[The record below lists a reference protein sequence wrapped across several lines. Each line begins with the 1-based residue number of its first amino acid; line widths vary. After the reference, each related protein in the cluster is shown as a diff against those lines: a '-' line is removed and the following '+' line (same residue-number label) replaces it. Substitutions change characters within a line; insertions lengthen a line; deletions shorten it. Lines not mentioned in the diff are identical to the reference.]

1 MVFCCSQNWNWQYT
15 LICEKIHF
23 WGSTFFGIKIHVCV
37 VLTWPHSGY
46 KCSIHH
52 FQVLHEW
59 LSNSM
64 PLKPL
69 KPSISFAQFTQIHA
83 KLLTNPKPHIFN
95 PLLGSLVN
103 SISPENG
110 LFLYNQ
116 MLHYPSSH
124 NHFTFTYALKA
135 CCFLHQTQK
144 GLEIHAHLIK
154 SDVVSWTSIISGFSK
169 LGFEKEALGK
179 FLSMNVRP
187 NSTTLVTALSAC
199 SSLRRLKLGK
209 AIHGLRLRTLNEEN
223 VSLENALLDFYVR
236 CAYLRS
242 AENLFEKMHKR
253 DVVSWTTM
261 IGGYAQSGLCEE
273 AVRVFQNMVHA
284 GEAIPNEA
292 TLVNVL
298 SACSSISALHLGQWV
313 HSYINSRH
321 DVIIDGN
328 VGNALINMYVK
339 CGNMEMAIL
348 IFKAIEH
355 KDIISWSTVISGL
368 AMNGLGK
375 QAFVLFSLM
384 LVHGISPDDITFL
397 GLLSACSHGGLINQG
412 MMVFEAM
419 KDVYNIS
426 PQIRHYACMV
436 DMYGKAGLLD
446 EAEAFIKE
454 MPMEAEGPVW
464 GALLHACQI
473 HGNEKKYEKVRE
485 CLLGS
490 KGVTVGAFALLSNTY
505 ASCDRWNDA
514 NDVRVAMRSRG
525 LKKMAGCS
533 WIELVNPSNPVG

>member
-1 MVFCCSQNWNWQYT
+1 M
-15 LICEKIHF
+15 L
-23 WGSTFFGIKIHVCV
+23 
-37 VLTWPHSGY
+37 
-46 KCSIHH
+46 
-52 FQVLHEW
+52 
-59 LSNSM
+59 
-64 PLKPL
+64 LKPP
-69 KPSISFAQFTQIHA
+69 KPSILIAQLAQIHTN
-83 KLLTNPKPHIFN
+83 LLINPKPHILN

-103 SISPENG
+103 SVSPENG

-116 MLHYPSSH
+116 MLRYPSSH

-135 CCFLHQTQK
+135 CCFLHETQK

-154 SDVVSWTSIISGFSK
+154 SGHLSDIFLQNSLLHFYILDGDVPSASRIFDSIPDPDVISWTSIISGLSK

-199 SSLRRLKLGK
+199 SSLRCLKLGK
-209 AIHGLRLRTLNEEN
+209 AIHGLRLRSLNEEN
-223 VSLENALLDFYVR
+223 VSLDNALLDFYVR
-236 CAYLRS
+236 CGYLRS
-242 AENLFEKMHKR
+242 AEYLFDEMPKR

-261 IGGYAQSGLCEE
+261 IGGYAQRGLCEE
-273 AVRVFQNMVHA
+273 AVRVFQNMVHV

-292 TLVNVL
+292 TLINVL

-355 KDIISWSTVISGL
+355 KDIISWSTIISGL
-368 AMNGLGK
+368 AMNGLGN
-375 QAFVLFSLM
+375 QAFGLFSLM

-397 GLLSACSHGGLINQG
+397 SLLSACSHGGLINQG
-412 MMVFEAM
+412 LMVFEAM

-426 PQIRHYACMV
+426 PQMRHYACMV
-436 DMYGKAGLLD
+436 DLYGKAGLLD

-454 MPMEAEGPVW
+454 MPMEAEGSVW

-473 HGNEKKYEKVRE
+473 HGNEKKYEKVKE
-485 CLLGS
+485 WLLGS
-490 KGVTVGAFALLSNTY
+490 KGVTVGTFALLSNTY

-514 NDVRVAMRSRG
+514 NEVRDTMRSKG

-533 WIELVNPSNPVG
+533 WIELVDSSNSLG

>member
-1 MVFCCSQNWNWQYT
+1 
-15 LICEKIHF
+15 
-23 WGSTFFGIKIHVCV
+23 
-37 VLTWPHSGY
+37 
-46 KCSIHH
+46 
-52 FQVLHEW
+52 
-59 LSNSM
+59 M

-169 LGFEKEALGK
+169 LGFEKEALG
-179 FLSMNVRP
+179 N
-187 NSTTLVTALSAC
+187 
-199 SSLRRLKLGK
+199 
-209 AIHGLRLRTLNEEN
+209 
-223 VSLENALLDFYVR
+223 
-236 CAYLRS
+236 
-242 AENLFEKMHKR
+242 
-253 DVVSWTTM
+253 
-261 IGGYAQSGLCEE
+261 
-273 AVRVFQNMVHA
+273 
-284 GEAIPNEA
+284 
-292 TLVNVL
+292 
-298 SACSSISALHLGQWV
+298 
-313 HSYINSRH
+313 
-321 DVIIDGN
+321 
-328 VGNALINMYVK
+328 
-339 CGNMEMAIL
+339 
-348 IFKAIEH
+348 
-355 KDIISWSTVISGL
+355 
-368 AMNGLGK
+368 
-375 QAFVLFSLM
+375 
-384 LVHGISPDDITFL
+384 
-397 GLLSACSHGGLINQG
+397 HGGLINQG